1 MPKLKPR
8 TNQATADDQPMPT
21 IGFRI
26 DAQTRAML
34 RAIAQHEEREHA
46 SEMLRLLIK
55 RAYRALP
62 VEAQT
67 ASTDLPR
74 NDDEG

>member
-34 RAIAQHEEREHA
+34 RAIAQHEERACERDA
-46 SEMLRLLIK
+46 
-55 RAYRALP
+55 ATTY
-62 VEAQT
+62 QT
-67 ASTDLPR
+67 GLPR
-74 NDDEG
+74 AAG